1 MARPSTAGA
10 HLNLTKQTRPIA
22 LEVVRANDDIEV
34 AETTQS
40 DLLMTLQSLVG
51 GLIESVPMA
60 YDPSHLVIANEE
72 GLLKKLPWNKIAS
85 QLTRQDIVGDCVVVK
100 IEDFI

>member
-1 MARPSTAGA
+1 MQSNPKSIR
-10 HLNLTKQTRPIA
+10 
-22 LEVVRANDDIEV
+22 LEVVRADGKIDH
-34 AETTQS
+34 AFTHKS

-51 GLIESVPMA
+51 GIIEAIPMK

-72 GLLKKLPWNKIAS
+72 GRLKRLPWNKIAT

-100 IEDFI
+100 VEDFS